1 MNDPVLRRN
10 VAKLADY
17 GWVFELQ
24 VFSNQMADAARFV
37 AALPEVQFVL
47 VHSGM
52 LESAGEADVEPWSDG
67 MQRLAELPNLVTKLT
82 GQGTFVHRVDPDLIR
97 LVADA
102 CLEWFGA
109 DRCMWGSNFPVES
122 LWTDYGSLMDA
133 WQPGPLG
140 PRRGGAGGG
149 VRGDRGA
156 GVPAVRR
163 ASQQTAEVVAG
174 WLRDGRR
181 VVAGTLVAV
190 DGSSPLDVGA
200 SVYISEEGG
209 LEGSVTGGCV
219 EGAIAE
225 EAFAMLARADGGAE
239 PKLVTYGIS
248 DELAGTVGLMC
259 GGIVHIFIHELRGDA
274 ARDATLL
281 ALEALLE
288 ERPAAIATL
297 LDGPGAGS
305 KLYVDADRRTGGL
318 GGPEL
323 LDRNVEREA
332 RGLVVQGHSTV
343 RTFGEDGAT
352 LGSGLR
358 VHVAA
363 FAQAPRMVIFGA
375 IDFSAALA
383 PLAKGI
389 GYRVTIADPRRA
401 FLASP
406 RFSAFADTVA
416 AWPDAVLEGVELG
429 PRDAVLVFTH
439 DPKLDV
445 PAVQAALT
453 TGAGYVGALGSRK
466 TTDDRTARLRAAG
479 VDDEALA
486 RVFAPCGLD
495 IGASTVEETAVAVL
509 AEIIAHRAGR
519 DGGPL
524 REAAGPIRRRRAET
538 TA

>member
-1 MNDPVLRRN
+1 VKR
-10 VAKLADY
+10 
-17 GWVFELQ
+17 
-24 VFSNQMADAARFV
+24 AA
-37 AALPEVQFVL
+37 
-47 VHSGM
+47 
-52 LESAGEADVEPWSDG
+52 
-67 MQRLAELPNLVTKLT
+67 
-82 GQGTFVHRVDPDLIR
+82 
-97 LVADA
+97 
-102 CLEWFGA
+102 
-109 DRCMWGSNFPVES
+109 
-122 LWTDYGSLMDA
+122 
-133 WQPGPLG
+133 
-140 PRRGGAGGG
+140 
-149 VRGDRGA
+149 
-156 GVPAVRR
+156 
-163 ASQQTAEVVAG
+163 QQTAAVVAE
-174 WLRDGRR
+174 WLREGRR

-190 DGSSPLDVGA
+190 EGSSPLDVGA
-200 SVYISEEGG
+200 SVYISEAGG

-225 EAFAMLARADGGAE
+225 EAFAMLSRDEADAP

-259 GGIVHIFIHELRGDA
+259 GGTVHIFIHELRGEGTREA
-274 ARDATLL
+274 ALCG
-281 ALEALLE
+281 LEAMVAA
-288 ERPAAIATL
+288 RPAAVATL
-297 LDGPGAGS
+297 VDGPAAGN
-305 KLYVDADRRTGGL
+305 KLYVDADRRAGGL

-323 LDRNVEREA
+323 LDANVEREA

-343 RTFGEDGAT
+343 REFGEDGAT

-363 FAQAPRMVIFGA
+363 QAPAPRMVIFGA

-416 AWPDAVLEGVELG
+416 AWPDAVLDGVELG

-445 PAVQAALT
+445 PAVLAALG

-466 TTDDRTARLRAAG
+466 TTGDRTTRLRDAG
-479 VDDEALA
+479 VDDEGLA

-495 IGASTVEETAVAVL
+495 IGAATVEETAVAVL

-519 DGGPL
+519 EGGPL
-524 REAAGPIRRRRAET
+524 REASGPIRRRRAET